1 MTVVSS
7 KEFAAS
13 PAKYYHRALDEQV
26 TIKRGRN
33 MFRLINANTGIE
45 DDEDDDDEYI
55 TMEELRRRIKLD
67 IHQWYQERNENCSI
81 SEGSA
86 IS

>member
-13 PAKYYHRALDEQV
+13 PAKYYHRAINEQV

-33 MFRLINANTGIE
+33 MFHLMYAPPETYPE
-45 DDEDDDDEYI
+45 QPVLEPDEEFY
-55 TMEELRRRIKLD
+55 
-67 IHQWYQERNENCSI
+67 
-81 SEGSA
+81 SA
-86 IS
+86 ISADEFKKKALEIVERVHERFSKK

>member
-33 MFRLINANTGIE
+33 MFRLMYAPPETYPE
-45 DDEDDDDEYI
+45 QPVLEPD
-55 TMEELRRRIKLD
+55 EELRRAITIDELFDRVKENIRKKYP
-67 IHQWYQERNENCSI
+67 INESI
-81 SEGSA
+81 SNT
-86 IS
+86 